1 MSIKT
6 IIAGGRDHIITKH
19 EAERIRVILNDLDTS
34 TILSG
39 MAQGVDTCAAFLAE
53 LEGYELEKHPA
64 QWRINGRYDKGAGF
78 KRNVAMAEAG
88 NALIALQGG
97 RGTRHMI
104 QTMRDEGKVI
114 YLLNAKGETWVL
126 PSTEEEDEPK
136 WMEISEDM
144 DKATANKEEITG

>member
-1 MSIKT
+1 
-6 IIAGGRDHIITKH
+6 
-19 EAERIRVILNDLDTS
+19 
-34 TILSG
+34 
-39 MAQGVDTCAAFLAE
+39 
-53 LEGYELEKHPA
+53 
-64 QWRINGRYDKGAGF
+64 
-78 KRNVAMAEAG
+78 
-88 NALIALQGG
+88 
-97 RGTRHMI
+97 MI